1 MKINTLLVLV
11 TALLAPAATDACK
24 CGSNL
29 DATKAC
35 CHDAGGIPTSNGC
48 PAGTISERLSRF
60 ASCCRRLGVRS
71 DCRCP
76 VGCRKDELQA
86 ERKAQGL
93 EPLNDTELLAALH
106 DYEP

>member
-35 CHDAGGIPTSNGC
+35 CHDAGGIPTSNDC

-60 ASCCRRLGVRS
+60 ASCCRRLGLLWDLEALFGPMSSQLDVGIMSEAVRE
-71 DCRCP
+71 
-76 VGCRKDELQA
+76 V
-86 ERKAQGL
+86 
-93 EPLNDTELLAALH
+93 
-106 DYEP
+106 Y

>member
-1 MKINTLLVLV
+1 MRLRDLAPLGDR

-29 DATKAC
+29 DATKA
-35 CHDAGGIPTSNGC
+35 
-48 PAGTISERLSRF
+48 
-60 ASCCRRLGVRS
+60 CCRRLGVRS